1 LFNWIKD
8 YSSNPEL
15 DPFSLWIGENPII
28 LNMWEIKKVKKII
41 YYETCIE
48 YACYYYTNM
57 GKSVMISQD
66 GTNFSY
72 MDKNY
77 FTTTEHVE
85 VNMYFN
91 MPSNI
96 STREIEEWINVQYIS
111 FMTWLGQEEALIGHE
126 ADIYISCE

>member
-1 LFNWIKD
+1 
-8 YSSNPEL
+8 
-15 DPFSLWIGENPII
+15 
-28 LNMWEIKKVKKII
+28 
-41 YYETCIE
+41 
-48 YACYYYTNM
+48 M

-96 STREIEEWINVQYIS
+96 STREIEE
-111 FMTWLGQEEALIGHE
+111 
-126 ADIYISCE
+126 